1 MTDGSLV
8 DVWQFTVVI
17 VVGAVA
23 MGALE
28 SRVKDQRTAT
38 RSRVA
43 LWLRSGIPHPSPR
56 ILGDALTFV
65 LGRGAS

>member
-28 SRVKDQRTAT
+28 SRVKDQRTAFV
-38 RSRVA
+38 VA
-43 LWLRSGIPHPSPR
+43 LLCGFAAAFLTPLPR
-56 ILGDALTFV
+56 APGDALTFV